1 VNTIKKIIINYS
13 NKKELEIMKLKESVK
28 DVLGVVLFYLVLILG
43 IILLSNQSDLNK
55 KSAAAETTT
64 QNTYVNL
71 IS

>member
-1 VNTIKKIIINYS
+1 
-13 NKKELEIMKLKESVK
+13 MKSKESVK
-28 DVLGVVLFYLVLILG
+28 DVLGVVLFYLILILG

-64 QNTYVNL
+64 RNTYVNL